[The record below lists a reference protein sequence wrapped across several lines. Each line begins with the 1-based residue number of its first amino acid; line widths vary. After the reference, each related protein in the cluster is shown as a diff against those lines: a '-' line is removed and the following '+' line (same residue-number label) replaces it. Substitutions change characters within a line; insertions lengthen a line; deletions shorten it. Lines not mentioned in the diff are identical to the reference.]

1 MFEAARTGRVLT
13 AVGLATTLCIGSCA
27 KKTGDPIRA
36 LVDEIAEAAEER
48 DADEV
53 AARLS
58 DAFRGQE
65 TLGKADAIAA
75 LRRYFAAYET
85 IDLEV
90 FDVESEPGDES
101 TRVRTRIG
109 FTGTAQKAFGL
120 QGLLPPS
127 AVYRFDFDARDEGGV
142 WRVTRAS
149 WEMSSPPSPAP

>member
-1 MFEAARTGRVLT
+1 MFKPLTTPTLFLVTALSAA
-13 AVGLATTLCIGSCA
+13 SCA
-27 KKTGDPIRA
+27 KPSGDPMRA
-36 LVDEIAEAAEER
+36 LVDEIAEAGEDR
-48 DADEV
+48 DADRA
-53 AARLS
+53 AARIS
-58 DAFRGQE
+58 DTFRGQE

-75 LRRYFAAYET
+75 LRRYFAAYES

-90 FDVESEPGDES
+90 FDVESEPGDGK

-127 AVYRFDFDARDEGGV
+127 AVYRFDFDAREEGGV

-149 WEMSSPPSPAP
+149 WEMSAPPSAAP

>member
-1 MFEAARTGRVLT
+1 MFKPLTTPTLFLVAALS
-13 AVGLATTLCIGSCA
+13 AFCA
-27 KKTGDPIRA
+27 KPSGDPIRA
-36 LVDEIAEAAEER
+36 LVDEIAEAGEDR
-48 DADEV
+48 DADRV
-53 AARLS
+53 AARIS

-75 LRRYFAAYET
+75 LRRYFAAYES

-90 FDVESEPGDES
+90 FDVDSEPGDGK

-120 QGLLPPS
+120 RGLLPPS
-127 AVYRFDFDARDEGGV
+127 AVYRFDFDAREEGGV

-149 WEMSSPPSPAP
+149 WEVSAPPSAAP